1 MFVLGKGQGI
11 NCMKVVDAYWEKI
24 NFGYDVVEIVLN
36 RKDLDA
42 VDGVVRELESNYL
55 DKYVVLKMPV
65 ADLNALHCFEKL
77 NFNYMETSFGI
88 FKNIKDND
96 CVEILKGVE
105 NPLSVK
111 ELETESELLEVLEN
125 IENDM
130 FLTDRVYLDSALDKS
145 VAKSRYIN
153 WVKQEYS
160 QHEKSHVKFFIKKT
174 TGEKVGFSLGMYDRK
189 RRILYSVLGGIY
201 RKYQD
206 MGYSPF
212 SFQAGEQDAL
222 RIGVKK
228 IKTSISS
235 NNVGIFKIYS
245 LFGYQVHSIQYTLRR
260 LKQI

>member
-1 MFVLGKGQGI
+1 
-11 NCMKVVDAYWEKI
+11 MKVVDAFWEKR

-36 RKDLDA
+36 RKDLEA
-42 VDGVVRELESNYL
+42 LDGVILEFESNYL

-65 ADLNALHCFEKL
+65 ADLKALHRFEKL

-88 FKNIKDND
+88 FKNIKDNG

-105 NPLSVK
+105 NPLSIK
-111 ELETESELLEVLEN
+111 ELETESEFLEVLEN
-125 IENDM
+125 IGDDM
-130 FLTDRVYLDSALDKS
+130 FLTDRVYLDPALDKS
-145 VAKSRYIN
+145 VARSRCIN
-153 WVKQEYS
+153 WLKQEYY
-160 QHEKSHVKFFIKKT
+160 QNDKCRTRVYFKKT
-174 TGEKVGFSLGMYDRK
+174 TGEKVGFALDLHDRQK
-189 RRILYSVLGGIY
+189 GVLYAVLGGIY
-201 RKYQD
+201 SKYQD

-235 NNVGIFKIYS
+235 NNLGILKIYS
-245 LFGYQVHSIQYTLRR
+245 LFGFQVHSIQYTLRR